1 MTGTIALDLF
11 LARARDAM
19 VSAPIVPVDMPIAAA
34 LDALGQGNASA
45 LLAVDADG
53 RLVGLLTE
61 RDVVTR
67 VALKAAP
74 TDPVARFMTAAP
86 TCVSGDEHLYRIVA
100 RLRRRG
106 WRHMP
111 VVDADGRPLGLVARA
126 GALAA
131 AGARVLRELDIL
143 GGLEAAVGDHRT
155 AKAAQIELAQ
165 ALLDDG
171 LSAPDI
177 QRIVTEINRDMHRHV
192 VAQHL
197 AELGAAP
204 VAFTFLIM
212 GSGGRGESFLSPDQ
226 DHGMILADYPDADHN
241 AIDGWFA
248 EFAVRISR
256 TLAAIGFELCK
267 GNVMSENPVWR
278 KTATQWGEQVATW
291 IGRRTPAA
299 LLTADIFFDFEPIW
313 GDPAP
318 AVRLRAQVADA
329 LKRYPGFAQAM
340 IGEDRRLKVALGM
353 FGRLSTLGSGEHAGE
368 IDLKLNG
375 TMPLVANVR
384 LRALAHGVLAT
395 GTRERLDALARLDKL
410 RPDEAAAL
418 GAAFESVTYFLLRGQ
433 LADARAGRVPDNF
446 VRPDELSKRERGR
459 LTEALRAIDQFAN
472 ATRAE
477 FTGRL
482 LG

>member
-1 MTGTIALDLF
+1 MAGRTALELFLGRASDALD
-11 LARARDAM
+11 
-19 VSAPIVPVDMPIAAA
+19 IVPVVSLDLPIEAA
-34 LDALGQGNASA
+34 LAQLAASNASA
-45 LLAVDADG
+45 VLAVDADG
-53 RLVGLLTE
+53 KLAGVLTE

-67 VALKAAP
+67 VALKAEPGAAVAQFMTP
-74 TDPVARFMTAAP
+74 NPVA
-86 TCVSGDEHLYRIVA
+86 VSADEHLYRIVA

-143 GGLEAAVGDHRT
+143 GGLETALADHRA

-171 LSAPDI
+171 LAAPDI
-177 QRIVTEINRDMHRHV
+177 QRVVTEINRDIHRLV
-192 VAQHL
+192 LETHL
-197 AELGAAP
+197 AELGPPP
-204 VAFTFLIM
+204 VAFTLLIM
-212 GSGGRGESFLSPDQ
+212 GSGGRGESFLAPDQ
-226 DHGMILADYPDADHN
+226 DHGMMLADYADDAHAD
-241 AIDGWFA
+241 IDAYFI
-248 EFAVRISR
+248 ELAVRFAR
-256 TLAAIGFELCK
+256 TLENVGFALCK

-278 KTATQWGEQVATW
+278 KTAAQWGEQVATW

-318 AVRLRAQVADA
+318 AVRLRAQVAAA

-340 IGEDRRLKVALGM
+340 LGEDRRLKVALGM
-353 FGRLSTLGSGEHAGE
+353 FGRLSTLGSGAHAGE

-410 RPDEAAAL
+410 RADEAAAL
-418 GAAFESVTYFLLRGQ
+418 GAAFETVTYFLLRSQ
-433 LADARAGRVPDNF
+433 LADARAGRAPDNF
-446 VRPDELSKRERGR
+446 VRPATLSKPERGR
-459 LTEALRAIDQFAN
+459 LTEALRAIDQFAA